1 MEGKIMKIA
10 ISAESTIDL
19 PKEKLKK
26 LKISTVPFGIF
37 LGENLI
43 NDGDITLNEMFEFVK
58 KTNILP
64 KTSAVNEFQ
73 FQEHFDNLLKENDA
87 VVHFSLS
94 SGVSSAYINAKS
106 VADKMKN
113 VFVVDTLTLSTGIAL
128 LIFNALKM
136 LKNGST
142 AKEIYDNSMQLRNK
156 LNVTFIIEKLN
167 YLYKGG
173 RCSALQFF
181 GSNLLRIR
189 PQIVV
194 SEGKMSVGKKF
205 RGSINEATKA
215 YCEYVMENCK
225 NPDLENVFITY
236 TTATDE
242 MLESAR
248 TALKNKGFKN
258 IYEANAGITIASHCG
273 EHTLGILYL
282 EK

>member
-1 MEGKIMKIA
+1 MKIA

-19 PKEKLKK
+19 TKEELKK

-37 LGENLI
+37 LGEKLI
-43 NDGDITLNEMFEFVK
+43 NDGDITLNEMFEFAK

-87 VVHFSLS
+87 IVHFSLS

-113 VFVVDTLTLSTGIAL
+113 VYVVDTLTLSVGIAL
-128 LIFNALKM
+128 LAFNALKM
-136 LKNGST
+136 VKNGST
-142 AKEIYDNSMQLRNK
+142 AKEIYDYSMQLRNK

-173 RCSALQFF
+173 RCSALQLF
-181 GSNLLRIR
+181 GSNILRIR
-189 PQIVV
+189 PQIIVTD
-194 SEGKMSVGKKF
+194 GKMSVGKKF
-205 RGSINEATKA
+205 RGNINDATKA
-215 YCEYVMENCK
+215 YCEYAMESSK
-225 NPDLENVFITY
+225 NPDLENAFLAY
-236 TTATDE
+236 TTATKE

-258 IYEANAGITIASHCG
+258 IYEANVGMTIASHCG
-273 EHTLGILYL
+273 EHALGILYL

>member
-1 MEGKIMKIA
+1 MKIA

>member
-1 MEGKIMKIA
+1 MKIA

-19 PKEKLKK
+19 TKEELKK

-87 VVHFSLS
+87 IVHFSLS

-113 VFVVDTLTLSTGIAL
+113 VYVVDTLTLSVGIAL
-128 LIFNALKM
+128 LAFNALKM
-136 LKNGST
+136 VKNGST
-142 AKEIYDNSMQLRNK
+142 AKEIYDYSMQLRNK

-173 RCSALQFF
+173 RCSALQLF
-181 GSNLLRIR
+181 GSNILRIR
-189 PQIVV
+189 PQIIVTD
-194 SEGKMSVGKKF
+194 GKMSVGKKF
-205 RGSINEATKA
+205 RGNINDATKA
-215 YCEYVMENCK
+215 YCEYAMESSK
-225 NPDLENVFITY
+225 NPDLENAFLAY
-236 TTATDE
+236 TTATKE

-258 IYEANAGITIASHCG
+258 IYEANVGMTIASHCG
-273 EHTLGILYL
+273 EHALGILYL

>member
-1 MEGKIMKIA
+1 MKIA

-26 LKISTVPFGIF
+26 LNISTVPFGIF
-37 LGENLI
+37 LGDNLI
-43 NDGDITLNEMFEFVK
+43 NDGDITLDEMFEFVK
-58 KTNILP
+58 KNNILP

-73 FQEHFDNLLKENDA
+73 FQEHFDNLLKDNDA

-113 VFVVDTLTLSTGIAL
+113 VYVVDSLTLSTGIAL
-128 LIFNALKM
+128 LAFNALKM
-136 LKNGST
+136 VKNGST
-142 AKEIYDNSMQLRNK
+142 AKEIYDHSMQLRNK

-173 RCSALQFF
+173 RCSALQLF

-194 SEGKMSVGKKF
+194 LEGKMSVGKKF
-205 RGSINEATKA
+205 RGSMNDATKA
-215 YCEYVMENCK
+215 YCDYVMQNCL
-225 NPDLENVFITY
+225 NPDLESVFITY

-258 IYEANAGITIASHCG
+258 IYEARAGITISSHCG

>member
-1 MEGKIMKIA
+1 MKIA

-19 PKEKLKK
+19 TKEELKK

-113 VFVVDTLTLSTGIAL
+113 VYVVDTLTLSTGIAL
-128 LIFNALKM
+128 LAFNALKM
-136 LKNGST
+136 VKKGST
-142 AKEIYDNSMQLRNK
+142 AKEIYEHSMQLRNK

-173 RCSALQFF
+173 RCSALQLF
-181 GSNLLRIR
+181 GSNILRIR

-194 SEGKMSVGKKF
+194 SEGTMSVGKKF

-215 YCEYVMENCK
+215 YCEYVIKNCK
-225 NPDLENVFITY
+225 NPDLENAFLTY

-258 IYEANAGITIASHCG
+258 IYEANAGMTIASHCG
-273 EHTLGILYL
+273 EHALGILYL